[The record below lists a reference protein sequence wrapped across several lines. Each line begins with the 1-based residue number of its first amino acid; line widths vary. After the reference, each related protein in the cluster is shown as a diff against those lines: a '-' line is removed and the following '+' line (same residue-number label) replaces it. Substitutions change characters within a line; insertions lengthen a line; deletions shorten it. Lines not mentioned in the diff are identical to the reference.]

1 MKFTPRN
8 IALAAVVG
16 AAYCA
21 LTLLVAP
28 IAFGVVQFRVSE
40 ALCILPAFFPMS
52 AWGLWIGCA
61 LANVFGGYGVMDIVF
76 GSLATLCSGLCIA
89 AIARNHPQPL
99 SLGRCVLV
107 CFMPVLWNT
116 PIVGSVIAYS
126 TGAFWAALP
135 LTMLQFAVEEA
146 GVMYILGLPL
156 MKLLPKSSA
165 FMSLAKA

>member
-1 MKFTPRN
+1 
-8 IALAAVVG
+8 
-16 AAYCA
+16 
-21 LTLLVAP
+21 
-28 IAFGVVQFRVSE
+28 
-40 ALCILPAFFPMS
+40 
-52 AWGLWIGCA
+52 
-61 LANVFGGYGVMDIVF
+61 
-76 GSLATLCSGLCIA
+76 
-89 AIARNHPQPL
+89 
-99 SLGRCVLV
+99 
-107 CFMPVLWNT
+107 MPVLWNT

>member
-1 MKFTPRN
+1 MHF
-8 IALAAVVG
+8 A
-16 AAYCA
+16 
-21 LTLLVAP
+21 
-28 IAFGVVQFRVSE
+28 GV
-40 ALCILPAFFPMS
+40 FPDERP
-52 AWGLWIGCA
+52 WGLWIGCA

-76 GSLATLCSGLCIA
+76 GSLATLGSGLCIA